1 MKMAPTGAGGEEM
14 SNIKIGGI
22 ALIAAGVIG
31 LVFGGFT
38 FTKETH
44 HAKIGPMEM
53 SVSDNETVNVPAWAG
68 VAAVV
73 AGGLL
78 LIAPKRS

>member
-1 MKMAPTGAGGEEM
+1 M
-14 SNIKIGGI
+14 SAFKIGGI
-22 ALIAAGVIG
+22 ALIAVGVLG
-31 LVFGGFT
+31 LAFGGFT

-53 SVSDNETVNVPAWAG
+53 SVDENETVNVPVWAG

-78 LIAPKRS
+78 LIVPKGS